1 MADLP
6 QHPDGDGTFR
16 ADQEPRAATSRRVY
30 LWWIAGI
37 VVVALMLVLHAAG
50 VFGPGSH

>member
-6 QHPDGDGTFR
+6 QHPEDGVGE
-16 ADQEPRAATSRRVY
+16 QEPPRAASRRVY

-37 VVVALMLVLHAAG
+37 GLVGLMLVLHLGG